1 MGEIVENRVGGPGHR
16 SGGSGT
22 ILWDG
27 VGCFRVFRRI
37 FRRFM
42 GLGVENSGFWPSDR
56 LGWPGMAEIAENG
69 AKMAK
74 NGEKRVFAV
83 WCQPGEFG
91 AILRGRGGV
100 VSGV

>member
-42 GLGVENSGFWPSDR
+42 GLGIENSGFWPSGR
-56 LGWPGMAEIAENG
+56 LGWWWAAEMAETGAE
-69 AKMAK
+69 MAK
-74 NGEKRVFAV
+74 NRENRIFPVRH
-83 WCQPGEFG
+83 QLGEFR
-91 AILRGRGGV
+91 AIF
-100 VSGV
+100 